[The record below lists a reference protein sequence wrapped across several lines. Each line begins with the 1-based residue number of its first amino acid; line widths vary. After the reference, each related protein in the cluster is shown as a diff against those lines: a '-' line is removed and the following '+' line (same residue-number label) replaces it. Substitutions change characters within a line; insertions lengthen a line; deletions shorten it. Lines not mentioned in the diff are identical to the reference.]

1 MCAEMTGL
9 GVSLRVVVV
18 DLTMLGFILE
28 LEMKSVVSYIQE
40 VGFGR
45 GQEVSGTGLDREEP
59 KL

>member
-1 MCAEMTGL
+1 MSAEMTGL

-18 DLTMLGFILE
+18 DLTLLGFILE
-28 LEMKSVVSYIQE
+28 LEMKTVVSYIQE

-45 GQEVSGTGLDREEP
+45 GQEASGAGLDREEP